1 MEAFPRAPAAL
12 VPRGEERS
20 VLGLKVVEE
29 GYLVRRPFTGAVEV
43 LCHLVAV
50 SGGWAVPRYPI
61 GVAAIGQERAAVG
74 LEELRRLT
82 VLAPHVRLLD
92 GS

>member
-12 VPRGEERS
+12 VPRGQERS

-50 SGGWAVPRYPI
+50 SGGRAVPRYPI
-61 GVAAIGQERAAVG
+61 GVAAVG
-74 LEELRRLT
+74 LEGLRRLA